1 MYWKCEKLRLLV
13 IPQENESY
21 EHFGV
26 AHLPKHP
33 PRADKSAM
41 GTINRPLQLFHT
53 PRPQQGLDKPE
64 LFHTPGPQRGLDNP
78 RAISYTKTSAGA

>member
-1 MYWKCEKLRLLV
+1 MRMYWKCEKLRLLV

-33 PRADKSAM
+33 PRADKSA
-41 GTINRPLQLFHT
+41 TPL
-53 PRPQQGLDKPE
+53 PGADKGRRDKSAP
-64 LFHTPGPQRGLDNP
+64 T
-78 RAISYTKTSAGA
+78 AISYTQTSAGT